1 MALSPSTKNRL
12 WIGGLT
18 LLAVA
23 AAILYFVL
31 PSSRDRIIV
40 RAARVERDVPI
51 VNAVATNGR
60 VEPLVDF
67 QAHSPNPST
76 VAQLYVHLGQVVN
89 HGQELLRLDD
99 SDASLRVA
107 NARNTVQLT
116 GQDLRN
122 MSSGGTND
130 ELLGQRAD
138 FINAQSQLREATNS
152 LSSLKALQ
160 AQGAASANEIAS
172 AQQRLTDAQNRLNQI
187 QTRMKGRFGSGDLAN
202 GRSQFARAQQELA
215 AAQSNLAGLD
225 IHTPINGTV
234 YALPIARYDYVNPG
248 EALISIADLHR
259 LQVRAFFDEPEIG
272 NLAAGEPVKIVWD
285 AKPDHVWHGRVTQAP
300 TTITNVGSRNVGECL
315 ISVDDADGDLLPN
328 TNVTVTVTTMQRVGV
343 LSLPR
348 EALHTEGASNYV
360 YRILSG
366 KLVRTPVT
374 VGLVNLTRVEIT
386 GGLTAGDAVA
396 LGATTDTDLQ
406 DGFPVRTEL
415 R

>member
-1 MALSPSTKNRL
+1 MAFAPSTKSRL
-12 WIGGLT
+12 WIGGSI
-18 LLAVA
+18 LLVIVA
-23 AAILYFVL
+23 AVLYFVL
-31 PSSRDRIIV
+31 PSSRDRIAV
-40 RAARVERDVPI
+40 RAATVERDVPI
-51 VNAVATNGR
+51 VNVVPTNGR

-67 QAHSPNPST
+67 QAHAPNPST

-89 HGQELLRLDD
+89 RGQELLKLDD
-99 SDASLRVA
+99 SDAALRVA
-107 NARNTVQLT
+107 NARNSVQLT
-116 GQDLRN
+116 GQDVRN

-130 ELLGQRAD
+130 ELLGERAD
-138 FINAQSQLREATNS
+138 LIGAQTQLRESTAS
-152 LSSLKALQ
+152 LGSLKALQ
-160 AQGAASANEIAS
+160 AQGAASANEIAA
-172 AQQRLTDAQNRLNQI
+172 AQQRLTDAQNRVNQI

-202 GRSQFARAQQELA
+202 GRSQVARAQQELT

-225 IHTPINGTV
+225 IHTPIGGTV
-234 YALPIARYDYVNPG
+234 YALPIAHYDYVNPG

-328 TNVTVTVTTMQRVGV
+328 TNVTVTVTTMQRTGV

-348 EALHTEGASNYV
+348 EALHTEGASNFV
-360 YRILSG
+360 YRIIND

-374 VGLVNLTRVEIT
+374 VGVVNLTRVEIVS
-386 GGLTAGDAVA
+386 GLARGETVA

-406 DGFPVRTEL
+406 DGLLVRTEQ

>member
-31 PSSRDRIIV
+31 PSSRDRITV

-152 LSSLKALQ
+152 LSSLRALQ

-406 DGFPVRTEL
+406 DGLPVRTEL